1 MIILPAI
8 DIRGGQ
14 CVRLYKGDFAT
25 AEKVAE
31 DPLATAQSFAQ
42 AGAAWLHTVDLDGA
56 VEGRPV
62 NKAVFEQIVR
72 RTPLK
77 VEVGGG
83 IRNMDTIAAYL
94 DAGVSRVILGS
105 AALSDPALVAEAI
118 ELYGSDAIAVGID
131 AREGMVQAQ
140 GWLAASTVHYIDLAR
155 AMTEI
160 GVETIIFTDISRD
173 GTLSGPNLEQ
183 LTALQQAVGG
193 QIIASGGI
201 RDLED
206 IKALRAAGLYG
217 AICGK
222 SLYKG
227 TLDLAQAIQA
237 AR

>member
-31 DPLATAQSFAQ
+31 DPIATAQSFAE

-105 AALSDPALVAEAI
+105 AALNDPALVAVAI

-131 AREGMVQAQ
+131 ARDGMVQAQ

-173 GTLSGPNLEQ
+173 GTLAGPNLEQ
-183 LTALQQAVGG
+183 LTALQAAVGG
-193 QIIASGGI
+193 QIVASGGI

-227 TLDLAQAIQA
+227 TLDLVQAIQA

>member
-8 DIRGGQ
+8 DIKDGQ
-14 CVRLYKGDFAT
+14 CVRLCQGDFAT

-31 DPLATAQSFAQ
+31 DALETAQRFAQ
-42 AGAAWLHTVDLDGA
+42 AGAQWLHTVDLDGA

-62 NKAVFEQIVR
+62 NKTLLEQIVR
-72 RTPLK
+72 QTPLK

-83 IRNMDTIAAYL
+83 IRSMDTIAAYL
-94 DAGVSRVILGS
+94 DLGVSRVILGS
-105 AALSDPALVAEAI
+105 AALKDPALVAEAI
-118 ELYGSDAIAVGID
+118 EFYGSDAIAVGID
-131 AREGMVQAQ
+131 AKNGLVSAQ
-140 GWLAASTVHYIDLAR
+140 GWLADSQMPYLELAKR
-155 AMTEI
+155 MSEI

-183 LTALQQAVGG
+183 LAALQQAVGG

-201 RDLED
+201 RDLAD
-206 IKALRAAGLYG
+206 IEALRQAGLYG

-227 TLDLAQAIQA
+227 TLDLAQAIQT

>member
-8 DIRGGQ
+8 DIKDGQ
-14 CVRLYKGDFAT
+14 CVRLCQGDFAT

-31 DPLATAQSFAQ
+31 DALETAQRFAQ
-42 AGAAWLHTVDLDGA
+42 AGAQWLHTVDLDGA

-62 NKAVFEQIVR
+62 NKTLLEQIVR
-72 RTPLK
+72 QTPLK

-83 IRNMDTIAAYL
+83 IRSMDTIAAYL
-94 DAGVSRVILGS
+94 DLGVSRVILGS
-105 AALSDPALVAEAI
+105 AALKDPALVAEAI
-118 ELYGSDAIAVGID
+118 EFYGSDAIAVGID
-131 AREGMVQAQ
+131 AKNGLVSAQ
-140 GWLAASTVHYIDLAR
+140 GWLADSQMPYLELAKR
-155 AMTEI
+155 MSEI

-183 LTALQQAVGG
+183 LAALQQAVGG

-201 RDLED
+201 RDLAD
-206 IKALRAAGLYG
+206 IEALRQAGLYG

-227 TLDLAQAIQA
+227 TLDLAQAIQTV
-237 AR
+237 R

>member
-131 AREGMVQAQ
+131 AREGIVQAQ

>member
-8 DIRGGQ
+8 DIRGGH

-31 DPLATAQSFAQ
+31 DPIATAQSFAE

-105 AALSDPALVAEAI
+105 AALNDPALVAEAI

-131 AREGMVQAQ
+131 ARDGMVQAQ

-173 GTLSGPNLEQ
+173 GTLAGPNLEQ
-183 LTALQQAVGG
+183 LTALQAAVGG
-193 QIIASGGI
+193 QIVASGGI

-227 TLDLAQAIQA
+227 TLDLVQAIQA

>member
-31 DPLATAQSFAQ
+31 DPLATAQSFAE

-72 RTPLK
+72 HTSLK

-201 RDLED
+201 RDLSD

>member
-14 CVRLYKGDFAT
+14 CVRLYKGDFST

-31 DPLATAQSFAQ
+31 DALETALGFAA
-42 AGAAWLHTVDLDGA
+42 AGADWLHTVDLDGA
-56 VEGRPV
+56 VAGRPV
-62 NKAVFEQIVR
+62 NRGVFEQIVR
-72 RTPLK
+72 HSPLK

-83 IRNMDTIAAYL
+83 IRNMAAIAAYL

-105 AALSDPALVAEAI
+105 AALNDPALVAEAI

-140 GWLAASTVHYIDLAR
+140 GWLAASTVHYLDLAR

-173 GTLSGPNLEQ
+173 GTLSGPNLAQ
-183 LTALQQAVGG
+183 LTALQDAVGG

-201 RDLED
+201 RDLDD
-206 IKALRAAGLYG
+206 IRALRAAGLYG

-227 TLDLAQAIQA
+227 TLDLAEAIQA

>member
-131 AREGMVQAQ
+131 ARDGMVQAQ

-206 IKALRAAGLYG
+206 VKALRAAGLYG

>member
-72 RTPLK
+72 HTPLK

-131 AREGMVQAQ
+131 ARDGMVQAQ

>member
-8 DIRGGQ
+8 DIKDGQ
-14 CVRLYKGDFAT
+14 CVRLCQGDFAT

-31 DPLATAQSFAQ
+31 DALETAQRFAQ
-42 AGAAWLHTVDLDGA
+42 AGAQWLHTVDLDGA

-62 NKAVFEQIVR
+62 NKTLLEQIVR
-72 RTPLK
+72 QTPLK
-77 VEVGGG
+77 VEEGGG
-83 IRNMDTIAAYL
+83 IRSMDTIAAYL
-94 DAGVSRVILGS
+94 DLGVSRVILGS
-105 AALSDPALVAEAI
+105 AALKDPALVAEAI
-118 ELYGSDAIAVGID
+118 EFYGSDAIAVGID
-131 AREGMVQAQ
+131 AKNGLVSAQ
-140 GWLAASTVHYIDLAR
+140 GWLADSQMPYLELAKR
-155 AMTEI
+155 MSEI

-183 LTALQQAVGG
+183 LAALQQAVGG

-201 RDLED
+201 RDLAD
-206 IKALRAAGLYG
+206 IEALRQAGLYG

-227 TLDLAQAIQA
+227 TLDLAQAIQT